1 MKAFLIR
8 HGITDWNLEKR
19 VQGRE
24 DIELNEVGRKQ
35 AQYCADCLAKASF
48 DCIVSSPLSRAKETA
63 QIIAKDHEGVEMR
76 VMDAFIERDFG
87 TYSGTQV
94 NKGEIMHLGE
104 KRDDSEIEP
113 KPVVAK
119 RALLGLSELAKDFPN
134 GNVCVITHG
143 GVINAVLG
151 ELSDYRLQHL
161 FLDNV
166 FVTGLKEENGTF
178 KILDYNVSPEQFDEL
193 QKKEQEWTEKEQ

>member
-24 DIELNEVGRKQ
+24 DIELNEAGRKQ

-63 QIIAKDHEGVEMR
+63 QIIAKWHGGVEMR
-76 VMDAFIERDFG
+76 EMEAFIERDFG
-87 TYSGTQV
+87 AYSGTQV